1 MNNVQIAEAL
11 DEIGQLLELQD
22 VAIYRTRAYHNA
34 ADAVRRWPAPVDQ
47 LATQGTL
54 DTIPGVGKAIGE
66 KISELVTTGHLRYLD
81 ELRASFPAGL
91 FELLTV
97 PSLGGKTALRIA
109 RELGVGSIEE
119 LEVAAR
125 SGRIRTLSGMGE
137 KREQAILHNLESL
150 RRKDQRHP
158 IADVLPLAQQVL
170 DALRASG
177 LAQRLDAAGSLRR
190 FEETIGDLDFIATA
204 DDSSALT
211 NYFVALPIVREVLG
225 QGPAKATVIAQ
236 NGVQLDLK
244 VVQPRDYGSLL
255 QHFSG
260 SKTHNIRLRE
270 FAQRKHLKVSEYGI
284 TDEVTGMDEHF
295 ATEEG
300 IYQRLGLAYIPPEL
314 RQGLD
319 EIERAQSGRL
329 PRLVTRADLQGD
341 LHAHTDESDGH
352 NTLEEMA
359 AAAQAAG
366 LRYLAICDHSVG
378 RAVAGGLSIERLR
391 RQIVAI
397 RAYNAQAPDGFRLL
411 SGSEVDIRSD
421 GRLDFPDELLA
432 ELDIVV
438 ASIHSAMQQDA
449 ETVTRRML
457 RAIENPYVT
466 IIGHPTARLI
476 GRREPVALQ
485 MEAVIA
491 AAARTGTVLEINAS
505 PERLDLKDAYARQA
519 QEAGVMLSI
528 DTDAHVAGSLQN
540 LDFGVAIARRAWCAP
555 EQILNSRDAA
565 GVLAFAQTKRERLHA
580 SSA

>member
-1 MNNVQIAEAL
+1 MDNLQIAEAL

-22 VAIYRTRAYHNA
+22 IAIYRVRAYHNA

-47 LATQGTL
+47 LAIQGKL
-54 DTIPGVGKAIGE
+54 DSIPGVGKAIGE
-66 KISELVTTGHLRYLD
+66 KIGELVTSGHLRYLD
-81 ELRASFPAGL
+81 ELRATFPPGL
-91 FELLTV
+91 FELITV
-97 PSLGGKTALRIA
+97 PGLGGKTALRIA
-109 RELGVGSIEE
+109 RELGVGSIDE
-119 LEVAAR
+119 LEIAAR
-125 SGRIRTLSGMGE
+125 SGRIRTLAGLGE
-137 KREQAILHNLESL
+137 KREQSILHNLELL

-170 DALRASG
+170 DALRESG
-177 LAQRLDAAGSLRR
+177 LAQRLDPAGSLRR

-204 DDSSALT
+204 EDSSALT
-211 NYFVALPIVREVLG
+211 SHFVALPIVREVLG

-255 QHFSG
+255 QHFTG

-270 FAQRKHLKVSEYGI
+270 FAQRQHLKVSEYGI
-284 TDEVTGMDEHF
+284 VDERTGVDEHF

-300 IYQRLGLAYIPPEL
+300 VYQRLGLAYIPPEL
-314 RQGLD
+314 RQGFD

-378 RAVAGGLSIERLR
+378 RAVASGLSVERLR
-391 RQIVAI
+391 HQIAAI

-411 SGSEVDIRSD
+411 AGSEVDIRSD
-421 GRLDFPDELLA
+421 GRLDFPDEVLA

-476 GRREPVALQ
+476 GRREPVALN
-485 MEAVIA
+485 MDAVIA
-491 AAARTGTVLEINAS
+491 AAVSTGTVLEINAS
-505 PERLDLKDAYARQA
+505 LERLDLKDAYARQA

-528 DTDAHVAGSLQN
+528 DTDAHVADSLQN
-540 LDFGVAIARRAWCAP
+540 LDFGVAVARRAWCAP
-555 EQILNSRDAA
+555 EQILNSRDAE
-565 GVLAFAQTKRERLHA
+565 GVLAFARQKRR
-580 SSA
+580 

>member
-1 MNNVQIAEAL
+1 VDNLQIAEAL
-11 DEIGQLLELQD
+11 DEVGQLLELQD
-22 VAIYRTRAYHNA
+22 VAIYRVRAYHNA

-47 LATQGTL
+47 LALQGKL
-54 DTIPGVGKAIGE
+54 DSIPGVGKAIGE
-66 KISELVTTGHLRYLD
+66 KIAELVTTGHLRYLD
-81 ELRASFPAGL
+81 ELRASFPPGL
-91 FELLTV
+91 FELITV
-97 PSLGGKTALRIA
+97 PGLGGKTALRIA
-109 RELGVGSIEE
+109 RELGVGSIDE
-119 LEVAAR
+119 LEIAAR
-125 SGRIRTLSGMGE
+125 SGRIRTLAGMGE

-158 IADVLPLAQQVL
+158 IAEVLPMAQQVL
-170 DALRASG
+170 TTLRESG
-177 LAQRLDAAGSLRR
+177 LAQRLDPAGSLRR

-204 DDSSALT
+204 EDSSALT
-211 NYFVALPIVREVLG
+211 SHFVALPIVREVLG

-255 QHFSG
+255 QHFTG

-270 FAQRKHLKVSEYGI
+270 FAQRQHLKVSEYGI
-284 TDEVTGMDEHF
+284 ADERTGVDEHF

-300 IYQRLGLAYIPPEL
+300 VYQRLGLAYIPPEL
-314 RQGLD
+314 RQGFD

-329 PRLVTRADLQGD
+329 PRLVTRADLLGD

-378 RAVAGGLSIERLR
+378 RAVASGLSVERLR
-391 RQIVAI
+391 HQIAAI

-411 SGSEVDIRSD
+411 AGSEVDIRSD
-421 GRLDFPDELLA
+421 GRLDFPDEVLA

-476 GRREPVALQ
+476 GRREPVALN
-485 MEAVIA
+485 MDAVIA

-505 PERLDLKDAYARQA
+505 LERLDLKDAYARQA

-528 DTDAHVAGSLQN
+528 DTDAHAAGGLHN
-540 LDFGVAIARRAWCAP
+540 LDFGVAVARRAWCAP
-555 EQILNSRDAA
+555 EQILNSRDAD
-565 GVLAFAQTKRERLHA
+565 GVLAYAKRKR
-580 SSA
+580 